1 MIRLFF
7 TKVSHYSRSIE
18 EQREQKAILKKQK
31 RCQSA
36 LGKGGRLEGNLTGI
50 DSRARPKGGRNAA
63 AEKRKRKRGV
73 PLFLTDDQADGPAR
87 RGGCTGLGK
96 KELFLLEHFLFETRY
111 IPNHAAC
118 RFVKKTQLF
127 PRIGEAAGVPFT
139 HCGEHLQGTVRTK
152 DLFQDGSRNL

>member
-1 MIRLFF
+1 MADLKG
-7 TKVSHYSRSIE
+7 TSRASTAE
-18 EQREQKAILKKQK
+18 RDQKAAQ
-31 RCQSA
+31 RAVPVRRRRS
-36 LGKGGRLEGNLTGI
+36 LTGI
-50 DSRARPKGGRNAA
+50 DSRARPKGGRKAA

-73 PLFLTDDQADGPAR
+73 PLFLTDDQAGGPAR
-87 RGGCTGLGK
+87 RGGYTGLGK

-139 HCGEHLQGTVRTK
+139 HCGEHLQATVRTK

>member
-36 LGKGGRLEGNLTGI
+36 LGKGGRLDGNLTGI

-139 HCGEHLQGTVRTK
+139 HCGEHLQATVRTK
-152 DLFQDGSRNL
+152 DIFQDGSRNL

>member
-1 MIRLFF
+1 
-7 TKVSHYSRSIE
+7 VSHYSRSIE

-50 DSRARPKGGRNAA
+50 DSRARPKGGRRAA

-139 HCGEHLQGTVRTK
+139 HCGEHLQATVRTK
-152 DLFQDGSRNL
+152 DIFQDGSRNL